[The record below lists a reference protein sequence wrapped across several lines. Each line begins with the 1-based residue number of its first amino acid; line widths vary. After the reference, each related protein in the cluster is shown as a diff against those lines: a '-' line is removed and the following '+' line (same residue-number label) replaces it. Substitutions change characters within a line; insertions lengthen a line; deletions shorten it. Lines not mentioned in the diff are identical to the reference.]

1 MSFPRLLHFYNQL
14 IYLRFRETVALTHN
28 YFSAMKKMIL
38 TLALSAVM
46 LSAGAQIT
54 ERRMATLVETDG
66 TQVFYGANAAKEAY
80 DAAKEGATII
90 LSEGK
95 FDGID
100 MKEKAVKIYGTGME
114 NDETGESL

>member
-1 MSFPRLLHFYNQL
+1 
-14 IYLRFRETVALTHN
+14 
-28 YFSAMKKMIL
+28 MIL

-80 DAAKEGATII
+80 DVAKDGATII
-90 LSEGK
+90 LS
-95 FDGID
+95 
-100 MKEKAVKIYGTGME
+100 
-114 NDETGESL
+114 

>member
-1 MSFPRLLHFYNQL
+1 
-14 IYLRFRETVALTHN
+14 
-28 YFSAMKKMIL
+28 MKKMIL

-80 DAAKEGATII
+80 DVAKDGATII

-100 MKEKAVKIYGTGME
+100 MKEKPSRFME
-114 NDETGESL
+114 RAWKMMKLENLYVPNCQE